1 MGTIICS
8 RTEGSE
14 RKREV
19 LYTHKFEKLT
29 KTEPPETSAPDLEQK
44 KKTNAT
50 KHKIFDPT
58 NLRMVSDCKRE
69 LNFP

>member
-8 RTEGSE
+8 RTERSE

-44 KKTNAT
+44 KTNAT

-69 LNFP
+69 LDFP